1 MSLRALEWK
10 INMEAYRARK
20 SPQNVTSNVKDND
33 EVLLFKSRK
42 VLFILILF

>member
-20 SPQNVTSNVKDND
+20 SQQNVTSVVKDND
-33 EVLLFKSRK
+33 EVLLFKSQK
-42 VLFILILF
+42 FQFMLILF